1 MRLVFPGLLAVLAAC
16 SPAAQ
21 DDLARDAAK
30 QAVRPILAENPV
42 PGVPLEP
49 AADCLID
56 NATTDELFALAADA
70 VTGPTA
76 STAEIVAR
84 IAARPDAQ
92 LCLGREYVNIL
103 SGGVT

>member
-1 MRLVFPGLLAVLAAC
+1 MRWALAVLLAFLAAC
-16 SPAAQ
+16 TPAAQ

-30 QAVRPILAENPV
+30 QAVRPILAQNPV

-49 AADCLID
+49 ATDCLID

-76 STAEIVAR
+76 STAEIVGR

-92 LCLGREYVNIL
+92 LCLGREYVSIL
-103 SGGVT
+103 SGGIT